1 MNIEAICLAVAGSA
15 CVQLLKLID
24 LSKIPEDER
33 PNFKDVTYYFQ
44 YIIFPIISGVMG
56 YAYFDE
62 SEHINRM
69 LAIQIGASSPLL
81 FKSLT
86 NVIPTDIIKRF

>member
-44 YIIFPIISGVMG
+44 YIYFHSSQALWVMLISMRVSTSTECWP
-56 YAYFDE
+56 Y
-62 SEHINRM
+62 R
-69 LAIQIGASSPLL
+69 
-81 FKSLT
+81 
-86 NVIPTDIIKRF
+86 